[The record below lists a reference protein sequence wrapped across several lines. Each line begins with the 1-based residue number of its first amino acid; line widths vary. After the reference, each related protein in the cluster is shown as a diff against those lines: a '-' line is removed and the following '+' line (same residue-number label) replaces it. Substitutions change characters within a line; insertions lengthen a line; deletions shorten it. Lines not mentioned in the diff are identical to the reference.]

1 LVASTKATPNKQQA
15 TAEHPQNEPSEDNRA
30 EEGFDVTSLEEA
42 LAEAAQQSSNASP
55 VSSDSEHEPQTSE
68 DDTPTRTRR
77 NTIMTSKQKE
87 GETSKKE
94 EGTGLSTGTR
104 KPKIREPSTFD
115 GDRDNLRGWLAQ
127 LAVYFEILGWEED
140 HNDDK
145 IKYTTCLLR
154 GDAMKWYTPYAE
166 KAQAKSW
173 TTWEEYQNELRRQ
186 FGPVNARDEARAKI
200 RKLKQGQSSMT
211 DYWNDFRLI
220 ASTALMDGATMS
232 EFLIAGM
239 KKELQQAWILAELD
253 QEDVEAIALWAIK
266 KEARM
271 ETLKYNKNSGEE
283 STKTDRTVRN
293 QNGTFKSNT
302 TYEPM
307 DLDATNRVPRLNIP
321 LNEYQKRMKQGLCL
335 RCGKSGH
342 RIQNCNEGKKGITQQ
357 PRWSPRRNNA
367 TAGGI
372 KNWRQD
378 PRIKTIDMDEEKTT
392 DQPAGNDDCPQ

>member
-1 LVASTKATPNKQQA
+1 MAST
-15 TAEHPQNEPSEDNRA
+15 
-30 EEGFDVTSLEEA
+30 
-42 LAEAAQQSSNASP
+42 ASCIF
-55 VSSDSEHEPQTSE
+55 Q
-68 DDTPTRTRR
+68 
-77 NTIMTSKQKE
+77 
-87 GETSKKE
+87 
-94 EGTGLSTGTR
+94 
-104 KPKIREPSTFD
+104 
-115 GDRDNLRGWLAQ
+115 
-127 LAVYFEILGWEED
+127 ILGWEED

-220 ASTALMDGATMS
+220 ASTAQMDGATMS

-239 KKELQQAWILAELD
+239 KRELQQAWILAELD
-253 QEDVEAIALWAIK
+253 QDDVEAIALWAIK

-283 STKTDRTVRN
+283 STKIDRTVRN

-321 LNEYQKRMKQGLCL
+321 RNEYQRRMTQGLCL

-367 TAGGI
+367 TAGGV

-378 PRIKTIDMDEEKTT
+378 TKIKTINMDEEETIP
-392 DQPAGNDDCPQ
+392 QPAGNDDCPQ

>member
-1 LVASTKATPNKQQA
+1 
-15 TAEHPQNEPSEDNRA
+15 
-30 EEGFDVTSLEEA
+30 
-42 LAEAAQQSSNASP
+42 
-55 VSSDSEHEPQTSE
+55 
-68 DDTPTRTRR
+68 
-77 NTIMTSKQKE
+77 MTSKQKE
-87 GETSKKE
+87 GETSKGE
-94 EGTGLSTGTR
+94 EGTGLSIGTR

-127 LAVYFEILGWEED
+127 LAVYFEILGWEEN
-140 HNDDK
+140 HNDDR

-211 DYWNDFRLI
+211 DYWNEFRLI
-220 ASTALMDGATMS
+220 ASTAQMDGATMS

-239 KKELQQAWILAELD
+239 RRELQQAWILAELD
-253 QEDVEAIALWAIK
+253 QDDVEAIALWAIK

-283 STKTDRTVRN
+283 STKIDKTVRN

-321 LNEYQKRMKQGLCL
+321 RNEYQRRMTQGLCL

-342 RIQNCNEGKKGITQQ
+342 RIQNCNEGKRGITQQ
-357 PRWSPRRNNA
+357 PRWSPRRNNL
-367 TAGGI
+367 TAGGV

-378 PRIKTIDMDEEKTT
+378 AKIKAMDIDEEGTT
-392 DQPAGNDDCPQ
+392 PQPAGNEGCPQ

>member
-1 LVASTKATPNKQQA
+1 
-15 TAEHPQNEPSEDNRA
+15 
-30 EEGFDVTSLEEA
+30 
-42 LAEAAQQSSNASP
+42 
-55 VSSDSEHEPQTSE
+55 
-68 DDTPTRTRR
+68 
-77 NTIMTSKQKE
+77 MTSKQKE
-87 GETSKKE
+87 GETSKGE
-94 EGTGLSTGTR
+94 EGTGLTIETR

-127 LAVYFEILGWEED
+127 LAVYFEILGWEEG
-140 HNDDK
+140 HNDDR

-211 DYWNDFRLI
+211 DYWNEFRLI
-220 ASTALMDGATMS
+220 ASTAQMDGATMS
-232 EFLIAGM
+232 EFLITGM
-239 KKELQQAWILAELD
+239 RKELQQAWILAELD
-253 QEDVEAIALWAIK
+253 QDDVEAIALWAIK

-283 STKTDRTVRN
+283 STKIDKTVRN

-321 LNEYQKRMKQGLCL
+321 RNEYQRRMTQGLCL
-335 RCGKSGH
+335 
-342 RIQNCNEGKKGITQQ
+342 
-357 PRWSPRRNNA
+357 
-367 TAGGI
+367 
-372 KNWRQD
+372 
-378 PRIKTIDMDEEKTT
+378 
-392 DQPAGNDDCPQ
+392 

>member
-1 LVASTKATPNKQQA
+1 MQ
-15 TAEHPQNEPSEDNRA
+15 
-30 EEGFDVTSLEEA
+30 GGIDVTSLKEA
-42 LAEAAQQSSNASP
+42 LAEAARSSSTASP
-55 VSSDSEHEPQTSE
+55 VSSDSEQEPQNSE
-68 DDTPTRTRR
+68 DNTPTRTRR
-77 NTIMTSKQKE
+77 NTIITSKQKE

-94 EGTGLSTGTR
+94 EGTRLSIGTR

-115 GDRDNLRGWLAQ
+115 RDRDNLRGWLAQ
-127 LAVYFEILGWEED
+127 LSVYFEILGWEED
-140 HNDDK
+140 HDNDK

-154 GDAMKWYTPYAE
+154 GDAMKWNTPYAE
-166 KAQAKSW
+166 KVQAKSW

-220 ASTALMDGATMS
+220 GSTAQIDGATMS

-253 QEDVEAIALWAIK
+253 QDDVEAIALWAIK
-266 KEARM
+266 NEARM
-271 ETLKYNKNSGEE
+271 ETLKYNNNSGEE
-283 STKTDRTVRN
+283 STKIDRTVRN

-321 LNEYQKRMKQGLCL
+321 RNEYQRRMTQGLCL
-335 RCGKSGH
+335 RCGKAGH
-342 RIQNCNEGKKGITQQ
+342 RIQNCNEGKRGITQQ

-367 TAGGI
+367 TAGGV

-378 PRIKTIDMDEEKTT
+378 TKIKTINMDEEETIP
-392 DQPAGNDDCPQ
+392 QRAGNDHSPQ

>member
-1 LVASTKATPNKQQA
+1 
-15 TAEHPQNEPSEDNRA
+15 
-30 EEGFDVTSLEEA
+30 
-42 LAEAAQQSSNASP
+42 
-55 VSSDSEHEPQTSE
+55 
-68 DDTPTRTRR
+68 
-77 NTIMTSKQKE
+77 MTSKQKE

-127 LAVYFEILGWEED
+127 LAVYFEILGWEKD
-140 HNDDK
+140 HDDDK

-220 ASTALMDGATMS
+220 ASTAQMDGATMS

-253 QEDVEAIALWAIK
+253 QDDVEAIALWAIK

-283 STKTDRTVRN
+283 SMKIDKTIRN

-321 LNEYQKRMKQGLCL
+321 RNEYQRRMTQGLCL

-357 PRWSPRRNNA
+357 PRWSPRRNNT
-367 TAGGI
+367 TAGGV

-378 PRIKTIDMDEEKTT
+378 PKIRTIDMDEEKITA
-392 DQPAGNDDCPQ
+392 QPAGNDDCPQ

>member
-1 LVASTKATPNKQQA
+1 
-15 TAEHPQNEPSEDNRA
+15 
-30 EEGFDVTSLEEA
+30 
-42 LAEAAQQSSNASP
+42 
-55 VSSDSEHEPQTSE
+55 
-68 DDTPTRTRR
+68 
-77 NTIMTSKQKE
+77 MTSKQKE

-94 EGTGLSTGTR
+94 EGTALSIGTR

-154 GDAMKWYTPYAE
+154 EDAMKWYTPYAE

-186 FGPVNARDEARAKI
+186 FGPVNARDEARTKI

-220 ASTALMDGATMS
+220 ASTAQMDGTTMS

-239 KKELQQAWILAELD
+239 KRELQQAWILAELD
-253 QEDVEAIALWAIK
+253 QDDVEAIALWAIK
-266 KEARM
+266 KEARI

-283 STKTDRTVRN
+283 STKRDRTVRN
-293 QNGTFKSNT
+293 QNETFKNNT

-321 LNEYQKRMKQGLCL
+321 RNEYQRRMTQGLCL
-335 RCGKSGH
+335 RCGKAGH
-342 RIQNCNEGKKGITQQ
+342 RIQNCNEGKRGITQQ

-367 TAGGI
+367 TTGGV

-378 PRIKTIDMDEEKTT
+378 TKIKTINMDEEEKIP
-392 DQPAGNDDCPQ
+392 QPAGNDDCPQ

>member
-1 LVASTKATPNKQQA
+1 
-15 TAEHPQNEPSEDNRA
+15 
-30 EEGFDVTSLEEA
+30 
-42 LAEAAQQSSNASP
+42 
-55 VSSDSEHEPQTSE
+55 
-68 DDTPTRTRR
+68 
-77 NTIMTSKQKE
+77 MTSKQKE

-94 EGTGLSTGTR
+94 EITGLSIGTR

-145 IKYTTCLLR
+145 IKYTSCLLR

-220 ASTALMDGATMS
+220 ARTAQMDGATMS

-239 KKELQQAWILAELD
+239 KRELQQAWILAELD
-253 QEDVEAIALWAIK
+253 QDDVEAIALWAIK

-283 STKTDRTVRN
+283 STKIDRTTRN
-293 QNGTFKSNT
+293 QNGTFKNNT

-321 LNEYQKRMKQGLCL
+321 RNEYQRRMTQGLCL
-335 RCGKSGH
+335 RCGKAGH
-342 RIQNCNEGKKGITQQ
+342 RIQNCNEGKRGIAQQ

-367 TAGGI
+367 TTGGV
-372 KNWRQD
+372 KNWR
-378 PRIKTIDMDEEKTT
+378 
-392 DQPAGNDDCPQ
+392 